1 MGPTDFHVFIIC
13 QTAPSGLVYMV
24 ASIPFTWDWMWTP
37 NFAPSVASCHV
48 TQKGGKKMVKLM
60 YMVWQQVYTAAFSY
74 FLYMGAH
81 LGGVGKR

>member
-1 MGPTDFHVFIIC
+1 
-13 QTAPSGLVYMV
+13 MV

-48 TQKGGKKMVKLM
+48 AQKRREKMVKLM